1 MVSASERDQAEDT
14 GALPG
19 NRHRPASCPNDGSRS
34 REALFVER
42 WSIAT
47 GSAAA
52 ADDRRPANPSGG
64 RSTCEMVAGRG
75 QGALASAAL
84 LTIAT
89 PQCRPKDATAI
100 CHPGP
105 SGGESAPPRAA
116 RPQTKFRPLAP
127 SVPRPWNLG
136 GSPAAPDLMHW
147 KLSWRRCH
155 TVSTTLPSG
164 SPTGHTHPSA
174 SAEALGRLRGRQH
187 TEASNPCA
195 NHSRAANLRSDV
207 RWPIG
212 LCDRARFPR

>member
-1 MVSASERDQAEDT
+1 
-14 GALPG
+14 
-19 NRHRPASCPNDGSRS
+19 
-34 REALFVER
+34 
-42 WSIAT
+42 
-47 GSAAA
+47 
-52 ADDRRPANPSGG
+52 
-64 RSTCEMVAGRG
+64 MVAGRG

-207 RWPIG
+207 RWPIPLRAIERASCGHRKAPCPRRRAPGFGG
-212 LCDRARFPR
+212 LAAALRPSAAAVVGCSSPATL

>member
-1 MVSASERDQAEDT
+1 M
-14 GALPG
+14 L
-19 NRHRPASCPNDGSRS
+19 
-34 REALFVER
+34 
-42 WSIAT
+42 
-47 GSAAA
+47 
-52 ADDRRPANPSGG
+52 
-64 RSTCEMVAGRG
+64 AGRG

-105 SGGESAPPRAA
+105 SGGESAPTRAA
-116 RPQTKFRPLAP
+116 RPQTKFCPLAP

-207 RWPIG
+207 AGRSPCARSSGHHVVIG
-212 LCDRARFPR
+212 RRLALADVLLVLGGSLLLCVPALRALLGIRDPRRSEARGRLRDGCLL